1 MIHPPYPFPKRWKR
15 VYGESRNDDSRRR
28 NNESLRNR
36 RWEDRLHSRTST
48 NEIGSEIKT
57 ENETEEFVP
66 IPLFREGEWVG
77 GEDLEEEE
85 NDTVQTQIVLSEEW
99 QKRFKLTAER
109 REKRRVQEMLASS
122 NVKDVDDVS
131 FGISSKHNEDRAM
144 ELYGKEA
151 SNQVLLLEASLNAQF
166 DRMMDKNNPVLWP
179 EIPIDA
185 IRGWS

>member
-1 MIHPPYPFPKRWKR
+1 MHNHTTRTNEVSEI
-15 VYGESRNDDSRRR
+15 
-28 NNESLRNR
+28 NNE
-36 RWEDRLHSRTST
+36 EST
-48 NEIGSEIKT
+48 EEEK
-57 ENETEEFVP
+57 EETEEFVP

-77 GEDLEEEE
+77 GEEDLEEENE
-85 NDTVQTQIVLSEEW
+85 IVTQTQIVLSEEW

-131 FGISSKHNEDRAM
+131 CEISSKDNEVRAV